1 MKQVLK
7 ILHIIPGLHLL
18 QPGIYNKLS
27 KTGTSKVRAIPK
39 AQKAQSG
46 KNMLRTFYEKLTK
59 IVERTKR
66 LQKFEYSVLGHM
78 GALFQTST
86 FPLVKRKTSYITSKI
101 GYSALISILCFLL
114 SKTQFTSDITSKVR
128 ILLKTNYW
136 CTHIEKT

>member
-1 MKQVLK
+1 MSKTREIKQVLK
-7 ILHIIPGLHLL
+7 ILHNIPGLHLL

-27 KTGTSKVRAIPK
+27 KTATSKVRAIPK

-86 FPLVKRKTSYITSKI
+86 FPLVKRKTSYKV
-101 GYSALISILCFLL
+101 SILMNSIMVLKL
-114 SKTQFTSDITSKVR
+114 NPNLTKV
-128 ILLKTNYW
+128 TPVVYF
-136 CTHIEKT
+136 H